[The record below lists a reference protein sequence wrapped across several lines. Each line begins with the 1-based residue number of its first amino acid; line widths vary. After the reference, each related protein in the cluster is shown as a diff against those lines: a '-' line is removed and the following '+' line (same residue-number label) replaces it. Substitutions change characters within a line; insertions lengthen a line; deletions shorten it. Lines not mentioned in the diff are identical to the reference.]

1 MQKTKLKHNKKRNT
15 AFLFESLTK
24 ELTKAILNKDE
35 KTKQIITS
43 ILKEH
48 FRKGTVLS
56 RELDVYKTLYETR
69 GLKKELA
76 EKMIIETKRIYFGLN
91 HNDVFNSQTQVINDV
106 NKKLSPSVFTNFM
119 SNYRE
124 LATIAQIFDQEIP
137 IKTRVILEQFLID
150 RLSTNEEIKEEIK
163 PIDNIVYKQFV
174 SKFNEKYSDTLLEE
188 QKELL
193 TKYIASY
200 SDDDIDFKVYLNE
213 EITRIKNTITSSNQ
227 LNESQEKQG
236 LLKILESFK
245 TTQINEEMI
254 QKVLKLQQLVKEL
267 V

>member
-24 ELTKAILNKDE
+24 ELTKAILNKDG

-48 FRKGTVLS
+48 FRKGTILS
-56 RELDVYKTLYETR
+56 SELDVYKSLYETR
-69 GLKKELA
+69 GLKKEIA
-76 EKMIIETKRIYFGLN
+76 ERMILETKRVYFGLN
-91 HNDVFNSQTQVINDV
+91 HQDIFNAQTEVINDV
-106 NKKLSPSVFTNFM
+106 NKKLNPTVFSNFM
-119 SNYRE
+119 SNYKD

-137 IKTRVILEQFLID
+137 IKTRVILEQYLVD
-150 RLSTNEEIKEEIK
+150 RLSTDDKEIQNIK

-174 SKFNEKYSDTLLEE
+174 NKFNDKYSSSLMEE

-213 EITRIKNTITSSNQ
+213 EISRIKKVIVSSKQ
-227 LNESQEKQG
+227 INESQEKES
-236 LLKILESFK
+236 LLSVIESFRS
-245 TTQINEEMI
+245 TEINQETI
-254 QKVLKLQQLVKEL
+254 QKVLKLQQLIKEL
-267 V
+267 D